1 MRKFMEKSSILV
13 WVLVAIVLALV
24 LGSIKVGDSH
34 LVPVAVGRVFATFS
48 AIFSQFLSF
57 SIPLI
62 IIGLVTP
69 AIADLGRGA
78 GKWLGITAALA
89 YTSTL
94 FAGFLTY
101 LVTATVFPKL
111 LSNGLADV
119 TEPGSAL
126 ESFFTIEMPAA
137 VPVMTA
143 LLLSFVVGIGLAMIP
158 RGVMRKGFIELAPAV
173 ATEAAI
179 TKLIE
184 RIIIPLLPLH
194 IFGIFL
200 NLTYT
205 GEAWDIMRTLVR
217 VVVVVLLLEVVILLT
232 QYIVAGAIGKKNP
245 ITSLLTMM
253 PAYLTALGTS
263 SSAATIPVTLRQ
275 AKKNG
280 ISDAVAS
287 FTIPLCAT
295 IHLAG
300 STSKI
305 FAFAF
310 AIVITQGIDVGPVQ
324 WVGFIFM
331 LGITMVAAPGVPG
344 GAIMA
349 ATGLLSSMLGF
360 DDAQVALMIATYIAL
375 DSFGTATNVTGDGAI
390 AIIVDRMAGGKIGAE
405 GDPENARE
413 LSFDGMAYLD
423 RVSVE
428 GVVSAEELA
437 ASAAANP
444 SASN

>member
-158 RGVMRKGFIELAPAV
+158 RGVMRKGFIEFRAI
-173 ATEAAI
+173 I

-360 DDAQVALMIATYIAL
+360 NDAQVALMIATYIAL

>member
-1 MRKFMEKSSILV
+1 MRKFMQKSSILV
-13 WVLVAIVLALV
+13 WVLVAIILALV

-101 LVTATVFPKL
+101 LVAAAVFPKL

-158 RGVMRKGFIELAPAV
+158 RGVMRKGFIEFRAI
-173 ATEAAI
+173 I

-245 ITSLLTMM
+245 IKSLLTMM

-428 GVVSAEELA
+428 GVVSAEDLA

>member
-34 LVPVAVGRVFATFS
+34 LVPVALGRVFATFS

-101 LVTATVFPKL
+101 LVVATVFPKL

-158 RGVMRKGFIELAPAV
+158 RGVMRKGFIEFRAI
-173 ATEAAI
+173 I

-184 RIIIPLLPLH
+184 RIVIPLLPLH

-205 GEAWDIMRTLVR
+205 GEAWDIMHTLVR

-444 SASN
+444 SASSN

>member
-101 LVTATVFPKL
+101 LVAATVFPKL

-126 ESFFTIEMPAA
+126 ESFFIIEMPAA

-158 RGVMRKGFIELAPAV
+158 RGVMRKGFIEFRAI
-173 ATEAAI
+173 I

-217 VVVVVLLLEVVILLT
+217 VVVVVLLLEVIILLT

-245 ITSLLTMM
+245 IMSLLTMM

>member
-1 MRKFMEKSSILV
+1 MRKFMQKSSILV
-13 WVLVAIVLALV
+13 GVLVAIILALV

-101 LVTATVFPKL
+101 LVAAAVFPKL

-158 RGVMRKGFIELAPAV
+158 RGVMRKGFIEFRAI
-173 ATEAAI
+173 I

-245 ITSLLTMM
+245 IKSLLTMM

-428 GVVSAEELA
+428 GVVSAEDLA